1 MNNKNTIKQH
11 MLALVLPIFAA
22 MMFSFSAD
30 AASYKEKSESSCSA
44 DNNCSWVSGYNR

>member
-11 MLALVLPIFAA
+11 MLALVLPIFVA
-22 MMFSFSAD
+22 MMFSF
-30 AASYKEKSESSCSA
+30 SA